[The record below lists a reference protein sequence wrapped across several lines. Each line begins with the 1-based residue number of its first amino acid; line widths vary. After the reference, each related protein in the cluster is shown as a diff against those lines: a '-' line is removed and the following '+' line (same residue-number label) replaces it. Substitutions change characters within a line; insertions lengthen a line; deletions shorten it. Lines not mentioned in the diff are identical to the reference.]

1 MLVQIE
7 ISPGELLDRIAI
19 LEIKQR
25 RLVEASKRANVTS
38 ELDRLKQVQDRALS
52 LDDDLRRLCIE
63 LEQINDEIWVLT
75 DRVYEGRRQG
85 PVDGRLAELCLR
97 AFDLNRVRAQIKR
110 RIDDRLGS
118 SILEE
123 KNYGDIVNA

>member
-7 ISPGELLDRIAI
+7 ISPGELLDRIVI
-19 LEIKQR
+19 LKIKKQR
-25 RLVEASKRANVTS
+25 LVDAAKQANVVS
-38 ELDRLKQVQDRALS
+38 ELERLLRIQARTIG
-52 LDDDLRRLCIE
+52 LDEDLNRFCIE

-75 DRVYEGRRQG
+75 DKVYERRRQG
-85 PVDGRLAELCLR
+85 IYDESLARLCMR
-97 AFDLNRVRAQIKR
+97 AFDLNRERAEVKR

>member
-25 RLVEASKRANVTS
+25 RLVEAAKRANVIS
-38 ELDRLKQVQDRALS
+38 ELERLKQVQTRAVS
-52 LDDDLRRLCIE
+52 LNDDLRRLCIE
-63 LEQINDEIWVLT
+63 LEHINDEIWVLT
-75 DRVYEGRRQG
+75 DQVYERRRRG
-85 PVDGRLAELCLR
+85 LVDEALADLCMR
-97 AFDLNRVRAQIKR
+97 AFDLNRERAQVKR

-123 KNYGDIVNA
+123 KSYGDVVST

>member
-7 ISPGELLDRIAI
+7 ISPGELLDRITI

-38 ELDRLKQVQDRALS
+38 ELDRLKQVQNRALS

-63 LEQINDEIWVLT
+63 LEQINDEIWILT
-75 DRVYEGRRQG
+75 DRVYESRRHG

-97 AFDLNRVRAQIKR
+97 AFDLNRERAQIKR

>member
-85 PVDGRLAELCLR
+85 PVDGRLVELCLR

>member
-7 ISPGELLDRIAI
+7 ISPGELLDRIVI
-19 LEIKQR
+19 LKIKKQ
-25 RLVEASKRANVTS
+25 RLVETAKQANVVS
-38 ELDRLKQVQDRALS
+38 ELERLQRIQARTIEIDE
-52 LDDDLRRLCIE
+52 DLNRLCIE
-63 LEQINDEIWVLT
+63 LERINDEIWVLT
-75 DRVYEGRRQG
+75 DKVYERRRQG
-85 PVDGRLAELCLR
+85 FYDESLARLCMR
-97 AFDLNRVRAQIKR
+97 AFDLNRERSEVKR